1 MGYRLQFV
9 VDKQLGSHHDEA
21 EGQQEAIAG
30 PKDKAVPTLMFV
42 VDNRVNAITKG

>member
-30 PKDKAVPTLMFV
+30 PKDKAVPTLMLV
-42 VDNRVNAITKG
+42 VDDRVNAVAEC